1 MIGQLGQ
8 SLPDDAK
15 IRPEEL
21 LRVLQFPGQRIG
33 AGDVPDGGRSPV
45 VRNVACADRQRR
57 FRDPQVRHCHSR
69 HARGFARVAW
79 RSGSP
84 FIEDTDIGRLR
95 FIESSIFR
103 TAQGTRKEFTIPR

>member
-15 IRPEEL
+15 IRPPLPGLDTEVVGADPLAGKLQDAQEL
-21 LRVLQFPGQRIG
+21 FARRPERRLRR
-33 AGDVPDGGRSPV
+33 
-45 VRNVACADRQRR
+45 RQRR

-84 FIEDTDIGRLR
+84 FIENTDIGRLR
-95 FIESSIFR
+95 FIEVISQKMDR
-103 TAQGTRKEFTIPR
+103 APGL